1 MPGGRVP
8 RAKTEALPSVINP
21 SSWNS
26 PCAECTS
33 GRKLRAL
40 FEKMAWEIVFVF
52 VLLIGTVTSFVW
64 ERVPTDVTAL
74 TAFGIILLA
83 GSLPLS
89 ENLPRATELFNVF
102 SSTAPITIAAMF
114 IISAAIEKTGSI
126 EIIANSVGKLAKLG
140 NIGVV
145 LAMVFVVGGLSAFV
159 NNTPVVVIFLPVVL
173 SLAREMN
180 LPASKLL
187 IPLSYASIFGGA
199 CTLVGTSTNILASDI
214 LRLNGRDPLTMF
226 ELTKLGLPLL
236 VLGAIYL
243 AFVSTK
249 IIPRRQSLTA
259 ILSEEERREYLT
271 EAYIRPGSALIGK
284 TIAESGLRKQ
294 RGVRILELV
303 RHEVAVKDDLKT
315 VVFQVGDRLILS
327 CRPSGFVQAS
337 SVEGLHLL
345 GEEET
350 GLQTIAAHEGSIVEG
365 VIGPRSSVV
374 GKTIKELNFRQRFR
388 MILIAIHR
396 RGINMRDKIDTLP
409 LEFGDTILMMGTDE
423 AKEQIRRGDDI
434 LLLDHAYTPAQN
446 MRSKR
451 PVVFGILAALIGTV
465 SFGILPIS
473 AAAIL
478 GVVVLFLTNT
488 LKPKEAYAAVDWS
501 LLILIYSMLGLG
513 MAMESSGASVL
524 VTEGLV
530 ALTNMG
536 IPPPWQP
543 YVLMMALYLVTNTLT
558 ELLSNNA
565 TVVLMTPIAIGLG
578 TTLGV
583 DPRPFVI
590 ATCMASS
597 ASFSTPI
604 GYQTNTYVYG
614 IGGYRFKDFLKVGI
628 PLNIIYMIGAVSL
641 IPVLWKF

>member
-1 MPGGRVP
+1 M
-8 RAKTEALPSVINP
+8 T
-21 SSWNS
+21 
-26 PCAECTS
+26 
-33 GRKLRAL
+33 
-40 FEKMAWEIVFVF
+40 WEILF
-52 VLLIGTVTSFVW
+52 VLSILLATVVSFVW

-74 TAFGIILLA
+74 TAFGVILLA
-83 GSLPLS
+83 GSLPIS
-89 ENLPRATELFNVF
+89 DSLPKTAELFNVF
-102 SSTAPITIAAMF
+102 SSTAPLTIAAMF
-114 IISAAIEKTGSI
+114 IISAALEKTGGI

-140 NIGVV
+140 TSGVV
-145 LAMVFVVGGLSAFV
+145 LAMVFVVGGLSAFI
-159 NNTPVVVIFLPVVL
+159 NNTPVVVIFLPVIL
-173 SLAREMN
+173 SLAREMDV
-180 LPASKLL
+180 PASKLL

-214 LRLNGRDPLTMF
+214 LRLNGQAPLTMF
-226 ELTKLGLPLL
+226 ELSKLGLPLL

-243 AFVSTK
+243 AVISTK

-271 EAYIRPGSALIGK
+271 EAYIRPGSQLIGK
-284 TIAESGLRKQ
+284 TVTESGLKKQ

-303 RHEVAVKDDLKT
+303 RHEVAVKDDLRS
-315 VVFQVGDRLILS
+315 VIFQAGDRLILS

-434 LLLDHAYTPAQN
+434 LLLDHAHTPAQN
-446 MRSKR
+446 MRSKQ
-451 PVVFGILAALIGTV
+451 PIVLGILACIIGSV
-465 SFGILPIS
+465 SLGVLPIS

-478 GVVVLFLTNT
+478 GVVVLFVTNT

-513 MAMESSGASVL
+513 MAMDRSGASAL

-530 ALTNMG
+530 GLTKVG
-536 IPPPWQP
+536 IPPEWQP
-543 YVLMMALYLVTNTLT
+543 YVLMIALYGVTNALT

-614 IGGYRFKDFLKVGI
+614 IGGYRFVDFLKVGI
-628 PLNIIYMIGAVSL
+628 PLNLIYMAGAVVL
-641 IPVLWKF
+641 IPMLWGF

>member
-1 MPGGRVP
+1 M
-8 RAKTEALPSVINP
+8 T
-21 SSWNS
+21 
-26 PCAECTS
+26 
-33 GRKLRAL
+33 
-40 FEKMAWEIVFVF
+40 WEILFVF
-52 VLLIGTVTSFVW
+52 VVLIVTVGSFIW

-74 TAFGIILLA
+74 TAFGVILLA
-83 GSLPLS
+83 GSLPFFDT
-89 ENLPRATELFNVF
+89 LPETKQLFEVF
-102 SSTAPITIAAMF
+102 SSTAPLTIAAMF
-114 IISAAIEKTGSI
+114 IISAALEKTGGI
-126 EIIANSVGKLAKLG
+126 ELIASRVGKLAKLG
-140 NIGVV
+140 TTGVV
-145 LAMVFVVGGLSAFV
+145 LVMVLIVGSLSAFV

-173 SLAREMN
+173 SLAREMDQ
-180 LPASKLL
+180 PASKLL
-187 IPLSYASIFGGA
+187 IPLSYASIFGGV

-214 LRLNGRDPLTMF
+214 LSLNGREPLSMF

-236 VLGAIYL
+236 ILGAIYL
-243 AFVSTK
+243 AFVSHR

-271 EAYIRPGSALIGK
+271 EAYIRPGSTLVGK
-284 TIAESGLRKQ
+284 TMTESGLRKQ
-294 RGVRILELV
+294 RGVRVLELV
-303 RHEVAVKDDLKT
+303 RHEVAVKEDLGT
-315 VVFQVGDRLILS
+315 IVFQAGDRLILS

-337 SVEGLHLL
+337 SVEGLQLL

-365 VIGPRSSVV
+365 VIGPRSSIV
-374 GKTIKELNFRQRFR
+374 GRTIKELNFRQRFR
-388 MILIAIHR
+388 MVLIAIHR

-434 LLLDHAYTPAQN
+434 LLLDHAHTPAQN
-446 MRSKR
+446 MRSKQ
-451 PVVFGILAALIGTV
+451 PIVLGILAGIITVV

-478 GVVVLFLTNT
+478 GVVILFLTGT

-513 MAMESSGASVL
+513 MAMETSGASGL
-524 VTEGLV
+524 VTQGLV
-530 ALTNMG
+530 GLTTVG
-536 IPPPWQP
+536 IPPSWQP
-543 YVLMMALYLVTNTLT
+543 YVLMIALYIVTNALT
-558 ELLSNNA
+558 EILSNNA
-565 TVVLMTPIAIGLG
+565 TIVLMTPIAIGLG

-590 ATCMASS
+590 AACMASS

-614 IGGYRFKDFLKVGI
+614 VGGYRFKDFIKVGV
-628 PLNIIYMIGAVSL
+628 PLNLIYMAGAVVI
-641 IPVLWKF
+641 IPMVWSF